1 VPFVELRRVAAERAG
16 AVRGRARGRERRP
29 DARVSLRD
37 ELLRRD
43 DGLQVGGDRRLE
55 CRRRGQLRDA
65 SARRADGFLAL
76 RLLARPFCLP
86 AGLRCRLNSLRS
98 AVASDLRQVASG
110 TRGERPLAVLLAG
123 LQGVVAAHG
132 SA

>member
-1 VPFVELRRVAAERAG
+1 VTEPCGGCAGRVTSTNAPPKNAA
-16 AVRGRARGRERRP
+16 
-29 DARVSLRD
+29 
-37 ELLRRD
+37 
-43 DGLQVGGDRRLE
+43 RLE